1 MCSAIQVYLHRRI
14 HRRQHRHL
22 SLYFNSNSSDRRQV
36 QGRPLTSYGF
46 MTGSLKAWDRVPRVR
61 LHFSSDYRQS
71 GRQFKLLPSCLL
83 CLLPE
88 AVCWCLR
95 VQPLQSLTNVMSKQI
110 MPGGGPLHTVKT
122 TVSAGEVAH
131 SHHSRD
137 MLVITA
143 RLYCACIQPDAN
155 CSIHWSL
162 LLARP
167 VAIHMT
173 PRCTPPTPEKQ
184 TRLPHLSPLDECRP

>member
-1 MCSAIQVYLHRRI
+1 MPACKLLA
-14 HRRQHRHL
+14 
-22 SLYFNSNSSDRRQV
+22 SNFIV
-36 QGRPLTSYGF
+36 
-46 MTGSLKAWDRVPRVR
+46 TGSLQAWDSVPRIR
-61 LHFSSDYRQS
+61 LQIAQATELHQRQS

-122 TVSAGEVAH
+122 TVSAGEVAL

-137 MLVITA
+137 TLVITA
-143 RLYCACIQPDAN
+143 RPCCACIQPDAN
-155 CSIHWSL
+155 CSIH
-162 LLARP
+162 
-167 VAIHMT
+167 
-173 PRCTPPTPEKQ
+173 
-184 TRLPHLSPLDECRP
+184 